1 MLSAEDAQKYAGV
14 EFDTQK
20 SSSSAEKIEAFM
32 DQDISQCD
40 VKDIP
45 GVGPALADNL
55 KERGITTAAQLL
67 GCFLLHIKADS
78 TTKDVC
84 DNFVRFCKSVNNRAN
99 PHTVTFAI
107 ANYADNKGLFKYEI

>member
-1 MLSAEDAQKYAGV
+1 MISAEDAKKFADV
-14 EFDTQK
+14 EFDTAK
-20 SSSSAEKIEAFM
+20 SSSSADTIEAFM
-32 DQDISQCD
+32 GQEISQVD

-45 GVGPALADNL
+45 GVGPALATNL

-67 GCFLLHIKADS
+67 GCFLLHVSADS

-84 DNFVRFCKSVNNRAN
+84 DNFVRFCKSVNSRAN

-107 ANYADNKGLFKYEI
+107 ANYADHKGLFKYEV